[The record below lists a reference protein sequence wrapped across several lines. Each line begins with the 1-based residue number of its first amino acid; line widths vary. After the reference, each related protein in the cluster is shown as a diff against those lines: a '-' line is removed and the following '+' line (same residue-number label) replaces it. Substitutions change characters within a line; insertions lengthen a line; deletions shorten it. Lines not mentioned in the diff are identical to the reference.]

1 MCLGGIGKNQITAN
15 LMGIMYADGVRI
27 GLEDNLYYKDKELAT
42 NYQLLHRLLKIM
54 EEMDVVP
61 MSPEEFKTLGYAN
74 KINSSW
80 KE

>member
-1 MCLGGIGKNQITAN
+1 
-15 LMGIMYADGVRI
+15 MGIMYADGVRI

-42 NYQLLHRLLKIM
+42 NYQLLHRLLRIM
-54 EEMDVVP
+54 EELDVVP
-61 MSPEEFKTLGYAN
+61 MSPEEFKTLGYVN